1 MISEFTSDDI
11 LFLATILM
19 FAFMINFFLSWL
31 IFAHLSMRPLE
42 KKLKAANKDSIS
54 QWDGP
59 GWRVV
64 TYAIKLVLPASF
76 WGKNTMLIDPYV
88 LKELAT
94 TKDKTLAFWL
104 ILSGLL
110 FVIVCIWYAET
121 FS

>member
-11 LFLATILM
+11 LFIATILM

-42 KKLKAANKDSIS
+42 KKLKALNKDSIS

-64 TYAIKLVLPASF
+64 TYAMKLVLPASF
-76 WGKNTMLIDPYV
+76 WGKNTMLIDPHL
-88 LKELAT
+88 LKQLAT

-104 ILSGLL
+104 MLSGLL
-110 FVIVCIWYAET
+110 FVIVCIWYVEK